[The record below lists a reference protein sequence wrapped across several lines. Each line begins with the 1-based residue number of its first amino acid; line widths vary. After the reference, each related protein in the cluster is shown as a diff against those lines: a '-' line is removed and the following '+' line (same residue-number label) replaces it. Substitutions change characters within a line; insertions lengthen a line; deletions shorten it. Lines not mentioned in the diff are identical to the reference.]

1 MSQLQAMPHAL
12 PRALMLMGMIAL
24 VTGVLAGL
32 ARLAVGVPPFAA
44 SQAGHHGALMIAG
57 FLGTVIALERAAAL
71 AGGGLRWPF
80 LGPLAAGL
88 GGLFLLVDLPLA
100 VVHALF
106 ALAGLI
112 LTIGST
118 LLFFRQPAAH
128 LATLALGA
136 AAWLGGT
143 LVWWIHGSLPD
154 AVPWWID
161 FLLLTIA
168 GERLELTRFL
178 PTSRTA
184 RRLFVVTVAMLLSG
198 PLLVLWHE
206 QAGSRLLAAGCI
218 ALALWLMRQD
228 IARHTVKHRGLPAIG
243 LRLARHRGI
252 ARPRRRLRAG
262 QRVAG
267 CGAAR
272 HLCGLRH
279 GHDLWSRTDHLPRRG
294 KAQDSLPSG
303 VVPAARAAASE
314 LARAHGRRPPRM
326 AEPGAHRRDRQCT
339 DAAAVRPDRARSGTK
354 LGTPL
359 TTGFACRPA
368 LK

>member
-24 VTGVLAGL
+24 VTGMLAGL

-228 IARHTVKHRGLPAIG
+228 IARHTVKQRGLTRYIAACLLSGYAWLAIG
-243 LRLARHRGI
+243 GLLGLAGGFVPGSAWRDAALHAIFVGFVMAMIFGHVPIIFPAVAKLRIPYHPVLYLPLAPLHLSLLARTVGDLLAWPSL
-252 ARPRRRLRAG
+252 ART
-262 QRVAG
+262 
-267 CGAAR
+267 AAIGNA
-272 HLCGLRH
+272 LTL
-279 GHDLWSRTDHLPRRG
+279 LLF
-294 KAQDSLPSG
+294 ALI
-303 VVPAARAAASE
+303 V
-314 LARAHGRRPPRM
+314 LARARSSARR
-326 AEPGAHRRDRQCT
+326 
-339 DAAAVRPDRARSGTK
+339 
-354 LGTPL
+354 
-359 TTGFACRPA
+359 
-368 LK
+368 